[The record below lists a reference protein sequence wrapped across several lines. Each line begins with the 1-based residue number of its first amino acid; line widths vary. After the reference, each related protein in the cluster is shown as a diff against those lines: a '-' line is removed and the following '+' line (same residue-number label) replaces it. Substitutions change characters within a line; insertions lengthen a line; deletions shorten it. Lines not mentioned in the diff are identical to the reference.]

1 MKIKWLLIN
10 LVLLCRCEPISGPDG
25 NVRASEDARLFTA
38 LSWNVQALFDGTE
51 TGSEYDDYKSQT
63 GWSAEKYEARLN
75 SFSRAIQELF
85 KTGEINQA
93 EGMPDLIGLMEVE
106 NLKVLEDLSRRIKG
120 GYNWTCF
127 ANTSGSALGI
137 GVLSRLPLVKTRVH
151 SINND
156 GEELPRP
163 ILEVCIEKGGNSLVF
178 FICHWK
184 SKLGGDTATETLR
197 RASARVILR
206 RLRELKEEEPDL
218 PVIIMGDLNENHDEF
233 FRREGK
239 IISAL
244 LPDDPRAAE
253 LAASEADA
261 AGAEAALQ
269 NDFLILS
276 GENPPQS
283 RNFSSGIALYSPWEN
298 TLAGGSYFYKNTW
311 ETIDHFLLTDALF
324 DGRGW
329 EFSSAE
335 AIKNSPFTAA
345 SGYPASYNPRN
356 GSGLSD
362 HLPLLLMLKH
372 GGNSPT
378 GETGNSI
385 QRRN

>member
-1 MKIKWLLIN
+1 M
-10 LVLLCRCEPISGPDG
+10 SGPER
-25 NVRASEDARLFTA
+25 NVRSSENARLFTA
-38 LSWNVQALFDGTE
+38 LSWNVQALFDGAE
-51 TGSEYDDYKSQT
+51 TGLEYDEYKSRT
-63 GWSAEKYEARLN
+63 GWSEEKYEARLN

-85 KTGEINQA
+85 KTGEIDLA
-93 EGMPDLIGLMEVE
+93 EEMPDLIGLMEVE
-106 NLKVLEDLSRRIKG
+106 NPKVLEDLARRIKG
-120 GYNWTCF
+120 GYNWTGF
-127 ANTSGSALGI
+127 AGAPGSALGI
-137 GVLSRLPLVKTRVH
+137 GVLSRLPLIKTKAH
-151 SINND
+151 SINDN
-156 GEELPRP
+156 GEETPRP
-163 ILEVCIEKGGNSLVF
+163 ILEICIEKEGNSLVF

-184 SKLGGDTATETLR
+184 SKLGGDEATETLR
-197 RASARVILR
+197 RASARVVLR
-206 RLRELKEEEPDL
+206 RLREIEEEEPDL

-244 LPDDPRAAE
+244 LPDDPQAAE
-253 LAASEADA
+253 LAAREGD
-261 AGAEAALQ
+261 AEAALQ

-276 GENPPQS
+276 GEKPPQS

-298 TLAGGSYFYKNTW
+298 TLTGGSYFYKNDW
-311 ETIDHFLLTDALF
+311 ETIDHLLLTGALF

-335 AIKNSPFTAA
+335 AIANSPFTAS
-345 SGYPASYNPRN
+345 SGHPASYNPRN

-372 GGNSPT
+372 GDNDTP